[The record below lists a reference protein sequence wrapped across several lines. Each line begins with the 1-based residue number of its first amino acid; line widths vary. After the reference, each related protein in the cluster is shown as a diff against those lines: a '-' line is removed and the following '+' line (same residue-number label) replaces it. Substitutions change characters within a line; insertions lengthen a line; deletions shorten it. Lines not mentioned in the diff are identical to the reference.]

1 MNPTFQFTI
10 TASST
15 DFDRDGSTI
24 KNGLRKAVQNLD
36 SIELISLYNTVCN
49 GKYVI
54 KDDEIKR
61 KEISYEEVDND
72 INVMYGATT
81 LSTRAREEDDIR
93 IGTHDNCI
101 ISGNRAYNSGS
112 DGIINPLNL
121 QQKNIEY
128 HDVSEEEPI
137 YRELKILLDVN
148 IDVNEILPH
157 QIKKIIQRIIEADK
171 TIIECDIVMTCKNI
185 PNKDLREKIEKQ
197 IDTETYELTSEN
209 AHMEYDLDDNR
220 TLIERV
226 SLRMRAK
233 KP

>member
-49 GKYVI
+49 GEYVI

-61 KEISYEEVDND
+61 KEISYEEVEN
-72 INVMYGATT
+72 ISFGYAPSFGYAATT
-81 LSTRAREEDDIR
+81 ISTGGMDYGYMGYSEQHTTYLVNQQRKNTEYYDISDEE
-93 IGTHDNCI
+93 
-101 ISGNRAYNSGS
+101 
-112 DGIINPLNL
+112 
-121 QQKNIEY
+121 K
-128 HDVSEEEPI
+128 PI
-137 YRELKILLDVN
+137 YRELKILLDIN
-148 IDVNEILPH
+148 IDIDEILPH